1 MEEVWKDVKGFE
13 GLYQVSNMG
22 RVRSL
27 DRDIV
32 TTCRGTVHTRHYK
45 GRIIKPKYAP
55 AGYQEVTLA
64 NSGQH
69 KRIQIHRLVALHF
82 VYGYKDGLV
91 VNHKNEIKDDNRAEN
106 LEFVTYTYNNT
117 YGEQFKRRYD
127 KHSKRVLKCDKDG
140 TVISEYKS
148 LHVAARQNGTAAT
161 VISRWCRSVNKPQNG
176 FIWRFAE

>member
-1 MEEVWKDVKGFE
+1 MEEVWKDVQGFE

-32 TTCRGTVHTRHYK
+32 TTYKGTVHTRHYK
-45 GRIIKPKYAP
+45 GMIIKPKYTP
-55 AGYQEVTLA
+55 AGYQGVVLA
-64 NSGQH
+64 NSGVH
-69 KRIQIHRLVALHF
+69 IRIQVHRLVALHF
-82 VYGYKDGLV
+82 VDGYKEGLV

-106 LEFVTYTYNNT
+106 LEFVTYSYNST

-127 KHSKRVLKCDKDG
+127 NLSKRVLKCDKDG

-148 LHVAARQNGTAAT
+148 LHDAARQNVTKAT
-161 VISRWCRSVNKPQNG
+161 VVSRWCKSIHKPQNG
-176 FIWRFAE
+176 FIWRFA

>member
-1 MEEVWKDVKGFE
+1 MEEIWKDVQGFE

-32 TTCRGTVHTRHYK
+32 TTYKGTVHTRHYK
-45 GRIIKPKYAP
+45 GRIIKPKYTI
-55 AGYQEVTLA
+55 AGYQGVTLA
-64 NSGQH
+64 KSGQH
-69 KRIQIHRLVALHF
+69 KRILLHRLVALHF
-82 VYGYKDGLV
+82 VGGYKERLV

-117 YGEQFKRRYD
+117 YGEQFKHRYD

-148 LHVAARQNGTAAT
+148 LHDAARQNGTAAT
-161 VISRWCRSVNKPQNG
+161 VISRWCKSVYKPQNG
-176 FIWRFAE
+176 LIWRFA